1 MAAANGG
8 WNPAWLR
15 FAAVKGRRVDV
26 VKVCPA
32 LEVDLFEHVKNVSM
46 VREFLNA
53 RDGAHGAV
61 SGTGQT
67 GQSDM
72 RAAVTQN
79 KSRSG
84 TDFS

>member
-32 LEVDLFEHVKNVSM
+32 LEVDLFER
-46 VREFLNA
+46 VRGVQVVRKFLA
-53 RDGAHGAV
+53 TREAPG
-61 SGTGQT
+61 
-67 GQSDM
+67 
-72 RAAVTQN
+72 VTHEN
-79 KSRSG
+79 NSRPG
-84 TDFS
+84 VDFS